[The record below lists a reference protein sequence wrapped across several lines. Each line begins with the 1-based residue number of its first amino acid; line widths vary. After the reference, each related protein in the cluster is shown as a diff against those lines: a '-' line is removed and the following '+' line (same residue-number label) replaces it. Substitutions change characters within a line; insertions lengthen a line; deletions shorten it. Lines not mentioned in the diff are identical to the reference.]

1 MAILPTEM
9 ISNTATA
16 ALLITISFSL
26 ATSLG
31 LNPIL
36 FMPPVTIATSYA
48 TSYGFIMSVGTSNA
62 NVVVKIIV
70 SYCTII

>member
-31 LNPIL
+31 LNLIL
-36 FMPPVTIATSYA
+36 FMAPVTIATSY
-48 TSYGFIMSVGTSNA
+48 GFIISVGTSNA
-62 NVVVKIIV
+62 NVIVKIIV

>member
-9 ISNTATA
+9 ISNTATP
-16 ALLITISFSL
+16 ALLIPISSSL

-36 FMPPVTIATSYA
+36 FMAPETIAS
-48 TSYGFIMSVGTSNA
+48 SYGFIMSVGTPPNA

-70 SYCTII
+70 SYCNI